1 MSDPLDIW
9 WKLVIR
15 PPRKQYELTELGNQ
29 RFRFGNTNYMRKDV
43 QVMNSRGLKLECSH
57 FIPMEDSPT
66 SYPCVIYVHGNSS
79 SRLEAAGPLRVLLPL
94 GVTVFCFDSSGSGR
108 SEGDYISLGHYEE
121 KDLQAVIQYLKLTR
135 SASRIAV
142 WGRSTGAVA
151 SIMRAAEDPSVS
163 ACVLDSPFSSFRL
176 VAEEMAGKGLIGLPG
191 FVTDMVLKN
200 MREEIQQRAN
210 FDIED
215 LVPIERAPKATSTP
229 ALFAVAEDDGF
240 VHPHHTER
248 LYRAWGC
255 SEKKLAT
262 FTGGHN
268 GPRPLWFLE
277 QAAAFLNSQFRTASV
292 PKAFSP
298 YVEGLGEV
306 EWLFDVDEN
315 DTPRLAAER
324 AKSQPPSGKSH
335 SRSHVDPWIDSVGQ
349 RLQNLRS
356 QQMLASEE
364 AAQAVPRFS
373 NSSLQRERT
382 DSSRQDDS
390 TGLAPRSRS
399 KGVTG
404 PSVAAKPEGKS
415 MIPEFGM
422 RTLPGGEIL
431 THV

>member
-1 MSDPLDIW
+1 MELNWKNFMSDPLDIW

-15 PPRKQYELTELGNQ
+15 PPRKTYELTELGNQ
-29 RFRFGNTNYMRKDV
+29 KFRFGNTNYMRKDV

-57 FIPMEDSPT
+57 FIPMEESP
-66 SYPCVIYVHGNSS
+66 SNYPCVIYVHGNSS

-94 GVTVFCFDSSGSGR
+94 NVTVFCFDSSGSGR

-121 KDLQAVIQYLKLTR
+121 KDLQAVMQYLKLTR

-151 SIMRAAEDPSVS
+151 AIFRAAEDPSVA
-163 ACVLDSPFSSFRL
+163 ACVLDSPFSSFRN
-176 VAEEMAGKGLIGLPG
+176 VAEEMAGKGAIGIPG
-191 FVTDMVLKN
+191 FMTEMVLKN
-200 MREEIQQRAN
+200 MREEILNRAS

-215 LVPIERAPKATSTP
+215 LVPLKRAPRANSP

-240 VHPHHTER
+240 VSPHHTER
-248 LYRAWGC
+248 LYNAWGC
-255 SEKKLAT
+255 ADKKLAT

-277 QAAAFLNSQFRTASV
+277 QAAAFLNSHVRDSKV
-292 PKAFSP
+292 PKAMTA

-306 EWLFDVDEN
+306 EWLFDVDES
-315 DTPRLAAER
+315 DTPARLDTPATPQR
-324 AKSQPPSGKSH
+324 AKSQPPPNRGNT
-335 SRSHVDPWIDSVGQ
+335 PDSVGQ
-349 RLQNLRS
+349 RLLSMGSRPV
-356 QQMLASEE
+356 AEE

-373 NSSLQRERT
+373 YSSLQRERT
-382 DSSRQDDS
+382 DGSV
-390 TGLAPRSRS
+390 RS
-399 KGVTG
+399 KGQVG
-404 PSVAAKPEGKS
+404 QASPNGRGEKPQEARA
-415 MIPEFGM
+415 IPEFGM